1 MTKKKNDETMLVT
14 YNNDRQAILNEESWV
29 YTDSRNIA
37 LTIEQEHKATMRN
50 IRNVLEEYNLKTDG
64 ADQTPSS
71 EMEEFIC
78 KNTDFTYSIDYYTN
92 SQNKLQPYYK
102 LSKDLVTL
110 LMFKFKGEKAK
121 EFQKLYIAKFNAM
134 EKELDWYRCR
144 YLGIV
149 TRTSLTDAIKDQYEH
164 EWDRKSSIYA
174 DFTDLEYTTLYG
186 LRASQIRQ
194 MNSDKF
200 EKKKGKLVGNV
211 RPWLKDD
218 DVKLVDDIEKEICVL
233 IKFNMTYE
241 QIKDMLHNRYKTIY
255 NLVLSDE
262 KRETK

>member
-1 MTKKKNDETMLVT
+1 MSKKKKDGVMVIT

-29 YTDSRNIA
+29 YTDSRNISI
-37 LTIEQEHKATMRN
+37 TIEQEHKATMRN
-50 IRNVLEEYNLKTDG
+50 IRNVLEEYNLKTVGEDY
-64 ADQTPSS
+64 APIS
-71 EMEEFIC
+71 ETEEFIS
-78 KNTDFTYSIDYYTN
+78 KNTDFTYSICYYKD
-92 SQNKLQPYYK
+92 SQNRFKPYYK
-102 LSKDLVTL
+102 LSKDLTTL
-110 LMFKFKGEKAK
+110 VMFKFKGDKAK

-164 EWDRKSSIYA
+164 EWDRRSSIYA

-194 MNSDKF
+194 MNSEKF
-200 EKKKGKLVGNV
+200 EKKNGKLVGNV

-218 DVKLVDDIEKEICVL
+218 DVKLVDDLEKEMCVL
-233 IKFNMTYE
+233 IKYGMTYE
-241 QIKDMLHNRYKTIY
+241 QIKDMLGKRYKTIY
-255 NLVLSDE
+255 NLVLADE
-262 KRETK
+262 KRE

>member
-64 ADQTPSS
+64 AYQTPSS

-134 EKELDWYRCR
+134 EKELQWYRCR

-164 EWDRKSSIYA
+164 EYTGKNIYV
-174 DFTDLEYTTLYG
+174 DFTDLVYETLYG
-186 LRASQIRQ
+186 LKAWQIRQ

-200 EKKKGKLVGNV
+200 ENKKGKLVGNI

-218 DVKLVDDIEKEICVL
+218 NVKLVDDLEKEICVL
-233 IKFNMTYE
+233 IKYSMTYE
-241 QIKDMLHNRYKTIY
+241 QIKDMLHKRYKTIY
-255 NLVLSDE
+255 NLVLNNE
-262 KRETK
+262 KRD

>member
-1 MTKKKNDETMLVT
+1 MTKKKNDDIMLVT
-14 YNNDRQAILNEESWV
+14 YNSDRQAILNEESWV
-29 YTDSRNIA
+29 YTDSLNIA
-37 LTIEQEHKATMRN
+37 KTIEVDNSK
-50 IRNVLEEYNLKTDG
+50 VNLKIRDVLKEYKLEDNPVL
-64 ADQTPSS
+64 APSS
-71 EMEEFIC
+71 ETEEFIHN
-78 KNTDFTYSIDYYTN
+78 NTDFTYSICYYTN

-110 LMFKFKGEKAK
+110 VMFRFKTERAK

-218 DVKLVDDIEKEICVL
+218 DVKLVDDLEKEICVL
-233 IKFNMTYE
+233 IKYNMTYE
-241 QIKDMLHNRYKTIY
+241 QIKDMLQKRYKTIY
-255 NLVLSDE
+255 NLVLNDE